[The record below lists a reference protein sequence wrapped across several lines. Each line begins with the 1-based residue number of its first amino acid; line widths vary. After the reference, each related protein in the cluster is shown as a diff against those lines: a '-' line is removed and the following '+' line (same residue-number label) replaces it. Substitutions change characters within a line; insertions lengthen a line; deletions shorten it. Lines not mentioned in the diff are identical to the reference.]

1 LKQEYRLDVD
11 KTVEEEAKGKETAC
25 AEECQE
31 EVEHLLA
38 SAEL

>member
-11 KTVEEEAKGKETAC
+11 KKGEEEETAC

-31 EVEHLLA
+31 EVEYLLA